1 MTEEISIQRHKCRVC
16 GTAFDFNEDETIYE
30 DLCSRCAERKFPLAF
45 AVRKRIQES
54 CGIVAAREVF
64 TEKHDGCLPNSMI
77 GEDLMGDI
85 MTLFKAIGHV
95 VAEAA
100 GLPEEQHT
108 VIVEPSYEDTTWW
121 MITKD
126 PPKTGLPRAA
136 ESQIVLF
143 DYTKAWHLGG
153 NLAEDQVEEMLEG
166 WKETIVKSTRD
177 VRLVEDAVQLLKSA
191 KLSLLS

>member
-1 MTEEISIQRHKCRVC
+1 MTDKDVQRRTCRVC
-16 GTAFDFNEDETIYE
+16 GTAFDFNEDENIYE
-30 DLCSRCAERKFPLAF
+30 DLCSRCAEMKFPLAF
-45 AVRKRIQES
+45 AVRKRVQES
-54 CGIVAAREVF
+54 CGTVAAREVF

-85 MTLFKAIGHV
+85 MTLFKTIGHV

-126 PPKTGLPRAA
+126 TSGGLP
-136 ESQIVLF
+136 EPVKSHIVYF
-143 DYTKAWHLGG
+143 NYTKAWHLGNMG
-153 NLAEDQVEEMLEG
+153 GEDAVEEWLRDM
-166 WKETIVKSTRD
+166 KETIIKSTRD
-177 VRLVEDAVQLLKSA
+177 VRLVEDTVQLLKSA